1 MMTGEEILEVLSTNI
16 KNYRKEKGWTQEKL
30 AEESELSVQAVNFF
44 EGKRRWPGEV
54 SLSKIASALGVEVY
68 QLFIPQNQEPV
79 IIEETPENERI
90 RLKMTDE
97 IVEEIRQGVN
107 KMLDK
112 IKKNSL

>member
-1 MMTGEEILEVLSTNI
+1 MTKEELCKVFSYNI
-16 KNYRKEKGWTQEKL
+16 KKFRQGRFSQEAL
-30 AEESELSVQAVNFF
+30 AEETGLSPQQINGI
-44 EGKRRWPGEV
+44 EGGRKFV
-54 SLSKIASALGVEVY
+54 STDSLLKIASALGVEVY